1 MKHVVFESKL
11 KNQTQGLF
19 IHIPDASVMSFEFD
33 FRAGEYLMPKPKFEV
48 PHIME
53 HLLLGANKLIP
64 RSRDFQAE
72 FEKNGAYCNASTGTY
87 DVSYEAE
94 CADFEWDRIVS
105 LLLVAIT
112 QPLFLEDEF
121 AAESGNV
128 REELISR
135 SNNHFRH
142 LSLALRKSYGFYSLT
157 DQERLELMHNVEL
170 ADISKHYDRTHT
182 TSNMR
187 FVIAGKLPRARREQ
201 IEEQIEKMFLP
212 RGDGRLDL
220 PPEVPHGL
228 VKPLYIPNDTVKNL
242 YFYIDTFLLR
252 RLKNPEIDAL
262 QLFNIMMTETLYSK
276 ILGTARERGL
286 VYAMSS
292 GFGQTREASNWWLGT
307 QVSVKNAPLLFEI
320 IASELKSVLRGSL
333 SVGDIKS
340 SQQYALGRYQRS
352 GQTVSGTAAGYSS
365 RYFFDG
371 VVDDYY
377 KIPERIKAVSKPSI
391 AAITKNLFSDKL
403 WGLGMLGEC
412 NDDLIKELQASV
424 QPLWE

>member
-1 MKHVVFESKL
+1 MKHVVFETKL
-11 KNQTQGLF
+11 KNQAQGLF
-19 IHIPDASVMSFEFD
+19 IHIPDASVMSFEFS

-87 DVSYEAE
+87 DVGYEAE
-94 CADFEWDRIVS
+94 CADFEWDRIAS

-121 AAESGNV
+121 VAESGNV
-128 REELISR
+128 REELIGR

-142 LSLALRKSYGFYSLT
+142 LSLALRKAYGFYSLT
-157 DQERLELMHNVEL
+157 DQERLELMHNVVLE
-170 ADISKHYDRTHT
+170 DISKHYERTHS
-182 TSNMR
+182 TSNLR
-187 FVIAGKLPRARREQ
+187 FVIAGSLPKARRDQ
-201 IEEQIEKMFLP
+201 IEELIEKMLLP
-212 RGDGRLDL
+212 KGEGRLDL
-220 PPEVPHGL
+220 PSEMPKRL
-228 VKPLYIPNDTVKNL
+228 TKPLYIENDTVKNL
-242 YFYIDTFLLR
+242 YFYLDTFLMR

-286 VYAMSS
+286 VYGMSS
-292 GFGQTREASNWWLGT
+292 GFGQTKEASNWWLGT
-307 QVSVKNAPLLFEI
+307 QVSVKNAPILFEI
-320 IASELKSVLRGSL
+320 ISHELKEVLRGRL
-333 SVGDIKS
+333 LVGDIKS
-340 SQQYALGRYQRS
+340 AQQYALGRYQRS

-377 KIPERIKAVSKPSI
+377 KIPERIKSVTKTSI
-391 AAITKNLFSDKL
+391 AGITKNLFSDKL
-403 WGLGMLGEC
+403 WGLGILGDC
-412 NDDLIKELQASV
+412 GGDLVKELQSTV
-424 QPLWE
+424 QPLWK